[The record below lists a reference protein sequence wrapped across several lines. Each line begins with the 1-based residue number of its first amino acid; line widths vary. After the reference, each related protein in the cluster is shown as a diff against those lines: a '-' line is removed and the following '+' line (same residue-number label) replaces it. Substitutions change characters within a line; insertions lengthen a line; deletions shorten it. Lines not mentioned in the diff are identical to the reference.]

1 MNIDKNSSQK
11 QTHSRMNQGQNAL
24 EGRACKIIA
33 ITSGKGGVGKTNVSL
48 NLALAL
54 SRLKKRVCVF
64 DADLGLANINI
75 LLGIITQFGIQH
87 VISGEKELREVII
100 ETSDGLQIIP
110 GGSGIR
116 NLADL
121 DKDSLKKLILS
132 FEPLIKELDY
142 LIIDTGA
149 GIASSVLSFVMAA
162 HESVVVVTK
171 EPTSLTDGYA
181 LIKVITGMGHQ
192 KKINILVNMV
202 PSREL
207 AKKIFEKLFQT
218 CKKHLNIELNYLGSI
233 LIDSCLTDAVC
244 QQKPVLTLHPEA
256 SSSHNFAVL
265 ADSISGQPTLKTGS
279 METVISFWIRTLKVL
294 KAPIKMPKTFVP
306 RKTSAPTPTIATQEK
321 QEPIFPPAPTPTIA
335 TQEKQEPILTPAPTP
350 TIAAQEKQGPI
361 LTPAPTPTIATQEKQ
376 EPMLRSET
384 LNESNLK
391 QEKEFA
397 NEVVGDTKD
406 GATGMINKISDLIA
420 NNEFSLDDFF
430 ELGESEKSYIEK
442 LDLFLD
448 KYFQF
453 LETSKVVGEDKYF
466 VELDIDNSNKNKVE
480 Q

>member
-181 LIKVITGMGHQ
+181 LIKVITGMEHQ

-207 AKKIFEKLFQT
+207 AKKIFEKLFQA

-256 SSSHNFAVL
+256 SSSHSFAVL
-265 ADSISGQPTLKTGS
+265 ADSINCQPTIKSGS
-279 METVISFWIRTLKVL
+279 MKTIISFWIQTLKVL
-294 KAPIKMPKTFVP
+294 KAPLKMPKTFVA
-306 RKTSAPTPTIATQEK
+306 RETPTPTQ
-321 QEPIFPPAPTPTIA
+321 TIA
-335 TQEKQEPILTPAPTP
+335 IQEQKEPV
-350 TIAAQEKQGPI
+350 
-361 LTPAPTPTIATQEKQ
+361 
-376 EPMLRSET
+376 LRSET

-391 QEKEFA
+391 QEKDFVNRVA
-397 NEVVGDTKD
+397 GDRKD

-420 NNEFSLDDFF
+420 NNQFNFDDFF
-430 ELGESEKSYIEK
+430 ELSEFEKSHIEK

-448 KYFQF
+448 KYYQF
-453 LETSKVVGEDKYF
+453 LETSKVVGKGKYF
-466 VELDIDNSNKNKVE
+466 LELDMDHSAKNKVE

>member
-1 MNIDKNSSQK
+1 
-11 QTHSRMNQGQNAL
+11 
-24 EGRACKIIA
+24 
-33 ITSGKGGVGKTNVSL
+33 
-48 NLALAL
+48 
-54 SRLKKRVCVF
+54 
-64 DADLGLANINI
+64 
-75 LLGIITQFGIQH
+75 
-87 VISGEKELREVII
+87 
-100 ETSDGLQIIP
+100 
-110 GGSGIR
+110 
-116 NLADL
+116 
-121 DKDSLKKLILS
+121 
-132 FEPLIKELDY
+132 
-142 LIIDTGA
+142 
-149 GIASSVLSFVMAA
+149 MAA

-265 ADSISGQPTLKTGS
+265 ADSISGQPTIKTGS

-306 RKTSAPTPTIATQEK
+306 RKTPAPTPTIATQEK
-321 QEPIFPPAPTPTIA
+321 QEPILPPAPTPTIA
-335 TQEKQEPILTPAPTP
+335 TQEKQEPILTPAPTPTIAAQEKQEPILPPAPTP

-397 NEVVGDTKD
+397 NEVVGDRKD